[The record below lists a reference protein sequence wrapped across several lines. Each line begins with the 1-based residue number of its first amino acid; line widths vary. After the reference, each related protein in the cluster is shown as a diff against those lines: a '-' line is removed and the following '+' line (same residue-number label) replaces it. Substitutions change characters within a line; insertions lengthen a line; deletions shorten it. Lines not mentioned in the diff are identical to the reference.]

1 MFKTLTVVI
10 GGPACAWLV
19 AETFIPSGQPGTNTA
34 FVLAVLV
41 AVIVAGVWWG
51 IVAALISTA
60 LITYFFVVPRGPHL
74 PVATLPVIAVFAGTV
89 VVAGTLARRLA
100 QARDVATASLA
111 ERELAVAGL
120 ARQVD
125 RERDA
130 THAFQSAVLQET
142 LPAVRSATV
151 EAFYRPAVSMY
162 EIGGDWYDVLE
173 QHEGR
178 VTVTVGDIAGKGIPA
193 AAEMVRLSKAL
204 RIYAAEGYAPGA
216 LLARVDAAMLDGTLR
231 EVFATAV
238 CARFDPDALTLE
250 YATAGHPAPLLVRAA
265 GGSVF
270 LDGCSN
276 PPLTTGLVRSR
287 SETVQLLP
295 GDSVLFF
302 TDGLIERRHRAID
315 DGFAELTA
323 ICASARTT
331 ERTLAQIVDTLTAT
345 FPTED
350 DVCIVRLSVNETEP
364 VDPDATRPTNAT
376 MALPQSPHSTRT
388 PAPLGGSLRPRTAP
402 VGHRTHPRLA
412 SQRPPLPEPY
422 GSRAPTSTKAPS
434 PSPTASSAGD
444 GPSARCGG
452 PPGGSARPRLTRMGH
467 RLWKWAG
474 VRCPGSRGRR
484 PFRSHVEVR
493 ESALKRSDPLY
504 SRERDRRRQR
514 TAVG

>member
-1 MFKTLTVVI
+1 MFRTLAIVI

-19 AETFIPSGQPGTNTA
+19 GETVIPSGQPGTNTA

-41 AVIVAGVWWG
+41 SVIAAGVWWG

-60 LITYFFVVPRGPHL
+60 LIAYFFVEPRGPHL
-74 PVATLPVIAVFAGTV
+74 PLATLPVIAVFAGA
-89 VVAGTLARRLA
+89 VAVGGTLARRLA

-111 ERELAVAGL
+111 ERELVLAEL
-120 ARQVD
+120 ARQVN

-130 THAFQSAVLQET
+130 TRAFQSAVLQET

-173 QHEGR
+173 HRDGR

-204 RIYAAEGYAPGA
+204 RIYAAEGYAPGE

-238 CARFDPDALTLE
+238 CARFDPGALTLE

-270 LDGCSN
+270 LDGCTN
-276 PPLTTGLVRSR
+276 PPVATGLVRSR
-287 SETVQLLP
+287 SETVQLSP

-331 ERTLAQIVDTLTAT
+331 ERALGEIVDTLTAT
-345 FPTED
+345 FPAED
-350 DVCIVRLSVNETEP
+350 DVCIVRLRVNESVP
-364 VDPDATRPTNAT
+364 HDPDPTRATDAIVAHASGAHAAHN
-376 MALPQSPHSTRT
+376 
-388 PAPLGGSLRPRTAP
+388 PAPPRRNP
-402 VGHRTHPRLA
+402 F
-412 SQRPPLPEPY
+412 PPLPAHLPAT
-422 GSRAPTSTKAPS
+422 SRTLI
-434 PSPTASSAGD
+434 D
-444 GPSARCGG
+444 
-452 PPGGSARPRLTRMGH
+452 
-467 RLWKWAG
+467 
-474 VRCPGSRGRR
+474 
-484 PFRSHVEVR
+484 
-493 ESALKRSDPLY
+493 
-504 SRERDRRRQR
+504 
-514 TAVG
+514 